1 MNWELKLQNLVRT
14 ETEIDA
20 GDVWNTSTDYI
31 PFNYRFEHTK
41 SVVNTARYLQ
51 RHEGG
56 SYRVIVAAAWL
67 HDIAKRFGMKDEPGP
82 HHGILS
88 AARAT
93 EILNTLDFSV
103 EEVECVHEAIE
114 HQVGFFADDI
124 RRSLE
129 ADIIWDA
136 DKLTKVGAVSIGHAF
151 SIAPAFGQVTT
162 EGMIQRGRNWLQ
174 VVEKTVSAFKTETA
188 REIGKERVAF
198 LTGFYDRLDREYEM
212 EDDDASG
219 H

>member
-1 MNWELKLQNLVRT
+1 MNWELQLQELVRT

-20 GDVWNTSTDYI
+20 RNIWDTCTDYI
-31 PFNYRFEHTK
+31 PFNYRFEHTR

-51 RHEGG
+51 QREGG
-56 SYRVIVAAAWL
+56 NYRVIIAAAWL

-88 AARAT
+88 AARAS
-93 EILNTLDFSV
+93 EILSTLDFPA
-103 EEVECVHEAIE
+103 EEVELVHEAIE
-114 HQVGFFADDI
+114 YHVGLFADNVK
-124 RRSLE
+124 RSLE

-162 EGMIQRGRNWLQ
+162 EGMIQRGRNWLSVIGQ
-174 VVEKTVSAFKTETA
+174 TVSAFKTETA
-188 REIGKERVAF
+188 RKIGRDRLAF
-198 LTGFYDRLDREYEM
+198 LTGFYDRLDNEYRM
-212 EDDDASG
+212 EDDYASG
-219 H
+219 N

>member
-1 MNWELKLQNLVRT
+1 MNWELQLQELVRN

-20 GDVWNTSTDYI
+20 RGAWNTCIDYV

-51 RHEGG
+51 RFEGG
-56 SYRVIVAAAWL
+56 NSRVIVAAAWL
-67 HDIAKRFGMKDEPGP
+67 HDIAKRFDMKDEPGP

-93 EILNTLDFSV
+93 EILSTLDFST
-103 EEVECVHEAIE
+103 EEVEWVHEAIE
-114 HQVGFFADDI
+114 YHVGLFADDVK
-124 RRSLE
+124 RSLE

-174 VVEKTVSAFKTETA
+174 VIAKTVSAFKTETA
-188 REIGKERVAF
+188 RKIGRDRMTF
-198 LTGFYDRLDREYEM
+198 LTGFYDRLESEYQM
-212 EDDDASG
+212 EDDYASG
-219 H
+219 N

>member
-1 MNWELKLQNLVRT
+1 MDWELQLQKQVQR

-20 GDVWNTSTDYI
+20 RNVWVTCSDYI
-31 PFNYRFEHTK
+31 PFNYRFEHTR

-51 RHEGG
+51 MKEGG
-56 SYRVIVAAAWL
+56 DYRVIIASAWL

-88 AARAT
+88 AARAA
-93 EILNTLDFSV
+93 EILKTLDFS
-103 EEVECVHEAIE
+103 EKEIARVHEAIE
-114 HQVGFFADDI
+114 HHVGLFADDI
-124 RRSLE
+124 ERSLE

-162 EGMIQRGRNWLQ
+162 EGMIQRGKNWLQ
-174 VVEKTVSAFKTETA
+174 IIGKTVSAFKTETA
-188 REIGKERVAF
+188 RKIGRNRLEF
-198 LTGFYDRLDREYEM
+198 LSRFYDRLESEYKM
-212 EDDDASG
+212 EEDYASG
-219 H
+219 N